1 MTAISNIYLAH
12 GASGNAASMEPW
24 TGALIRRGYPATPVQ
39 LPRGSAERAV
49 PTYRAAVPELA
60 GAAIGGHSFG
70 GRVASL
76 LAAEER
82 PAAVILLSFPL
93 HPPGGADRWE
103 QRTAHF
109 ADIACPVLLL
119 SGDRDP
125 FARVE
130 LLRRAAAR
138 LPDGELVVY
147 AGQRHGLALV
157 REAAL
162 DAIEAFLHRVAEGA
176 TGPG

>member
-1 MTAISNIYLAH
+1 
-12 GASGNAASMEPW
+12 MEPW
-24 TGALIRRGYPATPVQ
+24 TGALTQHGYPATPVQ

-49 PTYRAAVPELA
+49 SAYRAAVPRLA

-109 ADIACPVLLL
+109 GSISCPVLLL

-125 FARVE
+125 FARIE
-130 LLRRAAAR
+130 LLRQAVDR
-138 LPDGELVVY
+138 LPDGELVVFP
-147 AGQRHGLALV
+147 GQRHGLAPV
-157 REAAL
+157 REGAL
-162 DAIEAFLHRVAEGA
+162 DLIAAFLDRVAQGSSA
-176 TGPG
+176 PS

>member
-1 MTAISNIYLAH
+1 MTAIPEVYLAH

-24 TGALIRRGYPATPVQ
+24 TGALTRRGYPATPVQ
-39 LPRGSAERAV
+39 LPRGSAERAL
-49 PTYRAAVPELA
+49 PAYRAAVPELA

-93 HPPGGADRWE
+93 HPPGGADRWD

-109 ADIACPVLLL
+109 AGIACPVLLL

-125 FARVE
+125 FAKIE
-130 LLRRAAAR
+130 LLRRAVDR
-138 LPDGELVVY
+138 LSNGELFVFP
-147 AGQRHGLALV
+147 GQRHGLAPV
-157 REAAL
+157 RDAAL
-162 DAIEAFLHRVAEGA
+162 DLIAAFLDRVQGA
-176 TGPG
+176 TAGG